1 MPEWSK
7 FTDSEIELIKD
18 KMNHKFERAM
28 IITILLSPIVCLIMP
43 YIPGRR
49 GRGPMID
56 RMPYWDAVLQMS
68 IFWIAALI
76 GVWIW
81 NYFKTNSPY
90 AANRK
95 HLKKKKEIGKV
106 ISKSKSFLSSF
117 ENTLTTNLKGH
128 LKEIKIDKDEAQLLS
143 TGDNVEIEFEEH
155 TKTILKVV
163 KHQNV

>member
-68 IFWIAALI
+68 KFWIAALTT
-76 GVWIW
+76 
-81 NYFKTNSPY
+81 Y
-90 AANRK
+90 
-95 HLKKKKEIGKV
+95 LKIFITVEQRRAI
-106 ISKSKSFLSSF
+106 
-117 ENTLTTNLKGH
+117 TNLVHMKN
-128 LKEIKIDKDEAQLLS
+128 IMVDVMIMIIVRFVQ
-143 TGDNVEIEFEEH
+143 
-155 TKTILKVV
+155 
-163 KHQNV
+163 Q